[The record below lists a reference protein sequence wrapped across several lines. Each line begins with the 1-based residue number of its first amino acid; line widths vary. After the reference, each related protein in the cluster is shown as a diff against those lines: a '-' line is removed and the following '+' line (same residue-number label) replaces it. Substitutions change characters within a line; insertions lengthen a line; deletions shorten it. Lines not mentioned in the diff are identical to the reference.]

1 MIVGIL
7 LTTAVSVLSVVNPY
21 ISGQI
26 VDQVISGGKYDR
38 LMPFIGCL
46 IGVTIVMGVL
56 RFLFQVAFE
65 TASQGVLYDMRDK
78 VYRKLLEEDFAFYN
92 KKRTGDLMSRQTG
105 DMDAIRH
112 FVAYVVYMVYQ
123 SVLMFVFALLMIF
136 TVNTKLA
143 LAMLVVLPFTAFATY
158 RQTKEVRPAFK
169 RNRDCFSSLNAF
181 VQENVSGNR
190 VVKAFAKEDFEIE
203 KFNKENDKFRAAQID
218 ASKIWMKYV
227 PIFEVLSY
235 ALTII
240 LILYGGYMVIQG
252 EITLG
257 QLVTVNG
264 YLWMLN
270 NPLRQAGWLV
280 NDISNFTTSVEKI
293 YATYSEEPH
302 VKTPVS
308 GVVKKHLKGEIEF
321 KNVSYRADDE
331 DIVMDVNFKVKPG
344 QTVGIIGSTGA
355 GNDQVRFDLT
365 FQILAPEI
373 GIITPTRDM
382 TLTREYEIEY
392 LKKHGYTADFKK
404 MEYSINKGLWGTS
417 IGGKETLKSD
427 QTLPES
433 AYPSQMTATQ
443 SKTITLDFVKGEI
456 AGINGKAYDNKVAAI
471 QDLEALAAPYAIG
484 RDMHIGDTIIGI
496 KGRVGFE
503 AAAPML
509 IIAAHKMLEKHTL
522 TKWQQYWKDQVG
534 TWYGMFLHEA
544 QYLEPV
550 MRDIEAFLDSSQQ
563 NVTGRVIIE
572 LHPYRYVLVG
582 VESDY
587 DLMKSDFGEYGEVNK
602 AWSADDVKGFT
613 KILGNQM
620 KIFYSVQNK
629 NKK

>member
-1 MIVGIL
+1 MAKKKV
-7 LTTAVSVLSVVNPY
+7 VLAF
-21 ISGQI
+21 
-26 VDQVISGGKYDR
+26 SGGLDTSFCVKYLSEECGYD
-38 LMPFIGCL
+38 
-46 IGVTIVMGVL
+46 VY
-56 RFLFQVAFE
+56 
-65 TASQGVLYDMRDK
+65 TAIANTGGFNQEELKSIEERAY
-78 VYRKLLEEDFAFYN
+78 KLGAVQHATLDITQEYYQ
-92 KKRTGDLMSRQTG
+92 KSIK
-105 DMDAIRH
+105 
-112 FVAYVVYMVYQ
+112 YMVFGNILRNGTYPI
-123 SVLMFVFALLMIF
+123 SV
-136 TVNTKLA
+136 
-143 LAMLVVLPFTAFATY
+143 
-158 RQTKEVRPAFK
+158 
-169 RNRDCFSSLNAF
+169 SS
-181 VQENVSGNR
+181 
-190 VVKAFAKEDFEIE
+190 
-203 KFNKENDKFRAAQID
+203 
-218 ASKIWMKYV
+218 
-227 PIFEVLSY
+227 
-235 ALTII
+235 
-240 LILYGGYMVIQG
+240 
-252 EITLG
+252 
-257 QLVTVNG
+257 
-264 YLWMLN
+264 
-270 NPLRQAGWLV
+270 
-280 NDISNFTTSVEKI
+280 
-293 YATYSEEPH
+293 
-302 VKTPVS
+302 
-308 GVVKKHLKGEIEF
+308 
-321 KNVSYRADDE
+321 
-331 DIVMDVNFKVKPG
+331 
-344 QTVGIIGSTGA
+344 
-355 GNDQVRFDLT
+355 DLT